1 MTKFRF
7 LALFAALALLFI
19 VSTTVLAQGA
29 PKQPQVFT
37 GEVMEGPNN
46 AMKGTDVTAMIDGE
60 TVGMAMVMDDE
71 GNYSIKLDPGDPSA
85 EGYMDFT
92 GKTVMFMVGM
102 ENVEKSEMWMEG
114 TVTELNLMA
123 MAMEPE
129 PTEPVMMPGPRG
141 PAGQR
146 GPTGPDGPD
155 GPVGP
160 DGKQGRQGPKGSD
173 RRRWQRRR
181 GRHTTARNGT
191 DGRNGSDGANGSPGN
206 DGSNGSNG
214 RNGSNGAAGADGPA
228 GSRRRNGRNRSQ
240 RRRRNPGHHRLHP
253 RHRGLGSGRRSL
265 RNEPA
270 RLASQPNSKPKPRP
284 NPERR
289 TPAPDQCGEPAP
301 TRSGEPAAR
310 TNAANPPP
318 GRPRHP
324 KGAPQTRGRPSSLS
338 TPPPNPVIP
347 AKAGNHAP
355 LLPFG

>member
-7 LALFAALALLFI
+7 LALFAALALLFT

-29 PKQPQVFT
+29 PKQPQVFF
-37 GEVMEGPNN
+37 GVAMEGPNN

-129 PTEPVMMPGPRG
+129 PTEAVMMPGPRG

-160 DGKQGRQGPKGSD
+160 DGPQGRQGPVGPD
-173 RRRWQRRR
+173 
-181 GRHTTARNGT
+181 GEDGEDGTNGTNGT
-191 DGRNGSDGANGSPGN
+191 DGRNGTDGTNGSPGN
-206 DGSNGSNG
+206 DGSDGSNG
-214 RNGSNGAAGADGPA
+214 RNGTNGAAGAEGPA
-228 GSRRRNGRNRSQ
+228 GSDGAMGATGAKGGGGILGIIGFILAIVALVAAGGVFAMSRRG
-240 RRRRNPGHHRLHP
+240 
-253 RHRGLGSGRRSL
+253 
-265 RNEPA
+265 
-270 RLASQPNSKPKPRP
+270 
-284 NPERR
+284 
-289 TPAPDQCGEPAP
+289 
-301 TRSGEPAAR
+301 
-310 TNAANPPP
+310 
-318 GRPRHP
+318 
-324 KGAPQTRGRPSSLS
+324 
-338 TPPPNPVIP
+338 
-347 AKAGNHAP
+347 
-355 LLPFG
+355 